1 MIEKIKK
8 RIAYLQNQIDENNRV
23 KEDDFEFWGLIDETA
38 HSIEQYNL
46 KSEQRFLKSLIKDN
60 VSDSSIVG
68 ILWSSGTKEFITSC
82 EGGFC
87 SINIED
93 GIHSSKIVEK
103 SKQKLIDIFN
113 SKNVLTLEVFTFDT
127 EKELYK
133 WLSE

>member
-8 RIAYLQNQIDENNRV
+8 RIAYLQNQIDE
-23 KEDDFEFWGLIDETA
+23 TT
-38 HSIEQYNL
+38 HSVEQYNL
-46 KSEQRFLKSLIKDN
+46 KSEQRFLIKEN
-60 VSDSSIVG
+60 ISDDSIIG

-93 GIHSSKIVEK
+93 GIHSSKIVEN
-103 SKQKLIDIFN
+103 SKQKLIDRFN